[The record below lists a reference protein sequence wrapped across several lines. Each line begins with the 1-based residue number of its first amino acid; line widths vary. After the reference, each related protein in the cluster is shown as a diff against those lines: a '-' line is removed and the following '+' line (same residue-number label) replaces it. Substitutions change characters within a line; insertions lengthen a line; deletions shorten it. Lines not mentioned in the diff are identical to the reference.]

1 MNRHTSDFN
10 AAGSTRH
17 FTRVLTPVR
26 WSHLPVA
33 LNSEVPGAGSR
44 EIFCGCPLGR
54 TIRAPMVQTRT
65 SSDGSKNRV
74 TGRSTIS
81 PTSRG
86 DTADR
91 RAGLGR
97 KSDNRIAA
105 LPAGRGCVARSLTAS
120 LPIAE
125 IGFDFAPREFAR
137 GCVSPPQNLP
147 IAETFQ
153 EFQFTNP
160 GICRWATGI
169 QERFH

>member
-33 LNSEVPGAGSR
+33 LNSEVPGAG
-44 EIFCGCPLGR
+44 EIFCVCPLGR

-65 SSDGSKNRV
+65 SSDGSKNRGDGPQYDFADEPRRY
-74 TGRSTIS
+74 GRPACGSWSEVGQSYHCFTRG
-81 PTSRG
+81 SRL
-86 DTADR
+86 R
-91 RAGLGR
+91 C
-97 KSDNRIAA
+97 A
-105 LPAGRGCVARSLTAS
+105 LLTAS

-153 EFQFTNP
+153 EFQFPNP